1 MIQLKELNRLIQ
13 GKIIGNPEAEIT
25 GLSRIDFYE
34 PGTIAFIGKESF
46 LQYATQIQDGIILIT
61 ESLFEK
67 IKERAGNNTYIL
79 TENPFGEFVKLLY
92 YFAEQTSYELTGIS
106 DQAVIE
112 SATEIGEK
120 VYIGPGVFIGKGSKI
135 GNKVKL
141 YPNVY
146 IGRNVIIGDNTII
159 YPNSSIMD
167 GTIIGRDCIF
177 HAGVVIGSDGFGFMQ
192 DYASAVSNVK
202 VPQLGNVVIGN
213 NVEIGANS
221 TIDRAMLGSTI
232 IEDNVKLDNLVH
244 IAHNV
249 IIGEGT
255 VMAAQ
260 TGIAGSTQIG
270 KRCMFG
276 GQSAAVGHIKVADE
290 VKVGGKSAISKNI
303 SRKGE
308 ILRGAPAKPLKQ
320 QLKIEAILNKL
331 PELYKK
337 LK

>member
-1 MIQLKELNRLIQ
+1 MVSLHELNALIQ
-13 GKIIGNPEAEIT
+13 GEIVGDKDKKIK

-34 PGTIAFIGKESF
+34 PDTLAFIGKENF
-46 LQYATQIQDGIILIT
+46 LPFALQIQDGAILIT
-61 ESLFEK
+61 RELFEK
-67 IKERAGNNTYIL
+67 IKERRSNNTFII
-79 TENPFGEFVKLLY
+79 TENPFAEFVKLLY
-92 YFAEQTSYELTGIS
+92 FFAEKESYELTGIS
-106 DQAVIE
+106 EKATLEED
-112 SATEIGEK
+112 TEIGEK
-120 VYIGPGVFIGKGSKI
+120 VYIAPGVFVGKGSKI
-135 GNKVKL
+135 GNNVKL

-146 IGRNVIIGDNTII
+146 IGRNVIIEDNTIV
-159 YPNSSIMD
+159 YANASIMD
-167 GTIIGRDCIF
+167 KCVIGKNCII
-177 HAGVVIGSDGFGFMQ
+177 HSGVVIGSDGFGFMQ
-192 DYASAVSNVK
+192 DYSSPVSNVK

-221 TIDRAMLGSTI
+221 TIDRAMLGSTVL
-232 IEDNVKLDNLVH
+232 EDNVKLDNLVH

-276 GQSAAVGHIKVADE
+276 GQSATVGHIKVADE

-303 SRKGE
+303 SQKGAV
-308 ILRGAPAKPLKQ
+308 LRGAPAKPLRK

-331 PELYKK
+331 PEIYKK